1 MTLAP
6 GTVLDR
12 YSIDS
17 VLGAGGF
24 GVTYRAT
31 DVTTGELVALKENF
45 PSYLVTRDAAGNVVA
60 APHEKEEFAWTM
72 KNFIKEARILARLSH
87 PGVVRVYRAFETRG
101 TAYFAMEFL
110 DADGLDGFL
119 PPRRRWKGE
128 ELASLLVGL
137 LDALGHIHRA
147 GVFHRDIKPANI
159 MMRRADFRPVLID
172 FGAAKLE
179 SALGSRSRGFE
190 SRGYSAPEQLAEDG
204 CVGPWTDIYSLG
216 ATLYCLLTGDPPSSS
231 SARLFRDDYRP
242 LASRLRLASSCP
254 ESLLSGIDRALS
266 LDPSARFRSAA
277 DWLAEMGSPS
287 GGRAASAPGVRSLLE
302 RARGDEESAGGVAP
316 EGYSPARDGFF
327 RGLFPGGGAVA
338 FLRRLSV
345 WCMAVGGLL
354 LLAQFFSL
362 LGSSTQTYLLDSLF
376 PLALG
381 AFLCGAG
388 LRAACRVLSP
398 PPEEDETS

>member
-31 DVTTGELVALKENF
+31 DMATGECVALKENF
-45 PSYLVTRDAAGNVVA
+45 PSYLVTRDAAGNVAA

-119 PPRRRWKGE
+119 PPRRRWKGG
-128 ELASLLVGL
+128 ELAALLEGL

-190 SRGYSAPEQLAEDG
+190 SRGFSAPEQLAEDG

-216 ATLYCLLTGDPPSSS
+216 ATLHCLLTGEAPSSS
-231 SARLFRDDYRP
+231 SSRLFRDDYRP
-242 LASRLRLASSCP
+242 LASRLRLAASCP
-254 ESLLSGIDRALS
+254 AGFLAGIDRALS
-266 LDPSARFRSAA
+266 LAPSARFRSAA
-277 DWLAEMGSPS
+277 EWLAELNAPR
-287 GGRAASAPGVRSLLE
+287 GGRAASVPVIRSLRE
-302 RARGDEESAGGVAP
+302 RALGDEEGAAGVAP
-316 EGYSPARDGFF
+316 EEHAPTQAASF
-327 RGLFPGGGAVA
+327 RGLFPQGGAAA

-354 LLAQFFSL
+354 LLAQLFSL

-388 LRAACRVLSP
+388 LRAACRLLSP
-398 PPEEDETS
+398 PPEEEETS